1 MEDIDRCD
9 DLEETIDKLDELLD
23 SIRSKDIKAD
33 LEYII
38 EKYYGEYKE
47 LNDKLAKEIPEKL
60 HKTEEE
66 VKAIFSYFDIINNFE
81 RDLANLDTKQG

>member
-1 MEDIDRCD
+1 MEDIDRYD

-47 LNDKLAKEIPEKL
+47 LNDKLAKEAEKEKDSL
-60 HKTEEE
+60 NKEYMQD
-66 VKAIFSYFDIINNFE
+66 AI
-81 RDLANLDTKQG
+81 

>member
-47 LNDKLAKEIPEKL
+47 LNDKLAKEAEKEKDSL
-60 HKTEEE
+60 NKEYMRD
-66 VKAIFSYFDIINNFE
+66 AI
-81 RDLANLDTKQG
+81 

>member
-47 LNDKLAKEIPEKL
+47 LNDKLAKEAEKEKDSL
-60 HKTEEE
+60 NKEYMQD
-66 VKAIFSYFDIINNFE
+66 AI
-81 RDLANLDTKQG
+81 

>member
-47 LNDKLAKEIPEKL
+47 LNDKLAKEAEKEKDSL
-60 HKTEEE
+60 NKEYMQN
-66 VKAIFSYFDIINNFE
+66 AI
-81 RDLANLDTKQG
+81 

>member
-33 LEYII
+33 LEDII

-47 LNDKLAKEIPEKL
+47 LNEKLAKEAKKEKDSL
-60 HKTEEE
+60 NKEYMQN
-66 VKAIFSYFDIINNFE
+66 AI
-81 RDLANLDTKQG
+81 

>member
-47 LNDKLAKEIPEKL
+47 LNDKLTKEAEKEKDSL
-60 HKTEEE
+60 NKEYMRD
-66 VKAIFSYFDIINNFE
+66 AI
-81 RDLANLDTKQG
+81 

>member
-47 LNDKLAKEIPEKL
+47 LNHKLAKEAEKEKDSL
-60 HKTEEE
+60 NKEYMRD
-66 VKAIFSYFDIINNFE
+66 AI
-81 RDLANLDTKQG
+81 